1 MKFVV
6 VLFTLNLIRKS
17 SRRVLVS
24 HPPNPHIKH
33 CRSELSQFSFVFQ
46 QYNELDFVKSQGIT
60 SEMSDNEKSFGSL
73 SPINQTPP
81 KTHSTSKNDWSCESM
96 KSIYNSTPEC
106 SLSNYLTT
114 SSNSVNILDE
124 TKEKSSME
132 NDMAMDMDMT
142 MFSMTDDEKQL
153 SYVRTP
159 SRRRHRYSSRKN
171 LSHSFSCL
179 DDVDEAIQP
188 VTDGN
193 ILSKTDSGFN
203 ETDDK
208 TSNDSKWTAMQ
219 PIQSI
224 NDNMDVDAASP
235 RGNPATNF

>member
-1 MKFVV
+1 
-6 VLFTLNLIRKS
+6 
-17 SRRVLVS
+17 
-24 HPPNPHIKH
+24 
-33 CRSELSQFSFVFQ
+33 
-46 QYNELDFVKSQGIT
+46 
-60 SEMSDNEKSFGSL
+60 
-73 SPINQTPP
+73 
-81 KTHSTSKNDWSCESM
+81 M

-114 SSNSVNILDE
+114 SSNSVNHLDE

-132 NDMAMDMDMT
+132 NDMAMDMT

-159 SRRRHRYSSRKN
+159 NRRRHRYSSRKN

-179 DDVDEAIQP
+179 DDADEAIQP

-208 TSNDSKWTAMQ
+208 TSNDSKWTSAMQ

-224 NDNMDVDAASP
+224 NDSMDVDTSP
-235 RGNPATNF
+235 RG